1 MWHYTYQAAEA
12 IQSFTIKDYVV
23 HSCIE
28 RQFKRFYADYK
39 PWKLKKWLKRKTFY
53 RNFTGERT
61 LTISKHVL
69 KWIRS
74 AEKVSEN
81 IEGIPEY
88 ETLESEL
95 VEIVCVVIL
104 AAGMT
109 WTCWWTVGFK
119 TFNAEL
125 IIYFALFVCNW
136 IKITIT
142 SKIIFLELP
151 GISTLTGFLG
161 WKMAKD

>member
-1 MWHYTYQAAEA
+1 M
-12 IQSFTIKDYVV
+12 
-23 HSCIE
+23 IE
-28 RQFKRFYADYK
+28 KEDFLQK
-39 PWKLKKWLKRKTFY
+39 FY
-53 RNFTGERT
+53 RGT

-81 IEGIPEY
+81 IEGIPED

-109 WTCWWTVGFK
+109 WTCWWTVGFE

-125 IIYFALFVCNW
+125 IVYFALFFCNW

-142 SKIIFLELP
+142 SKMIFLDLP
-151 GISTLTGFLG
+151 GIPTLTGYLAWLRIRNFELHASRF
-161 WKMAKD
+161 KNYLRKYNEMFYLPSDRTS